1 MRKYI
6 LSVLF
11 IMASST
17 IVQARDTVLPQNS
30 SPEQEQ
36 SADQEEDIVICKSFW
51 DGWFVECGLDMTLHN
66 PYGHNFSKVIP
77 KGTSFGLNAG
87 VGKWFSPDIGLRGRI
102 NWENGFRLFENKKLE
117 WVAPAGANGIN
128 MDKGGC
134 MLVYLDVLL
143 NMNSLLNGYDAN
155 RKWNVLIMPR
165 MGIARNFA
173 LGSGSPF
180 VGAGVGCTRKL
191 NNRLSLY
198 GDFVVH
204 IVTSEYYGDVG
215 PTGLGVNSGGNSFF
229 ILNVGVQW
237 RLGK

>member
-128 MDKGGC
+128 LDKGGC

>member
-1 MRKYI
+1 MRIYI

-11 IMASST
+11 IMASVT
-17 IVQARDTVLPQNS
+17 IVQAWDTVLPQNS
-30 SPEQEQ
+30 NPEQEQ
-36 SADQEEDIVICKSFW
+36 SATQEDIVICKSFW

-198 GDFVVH
+198 GDFLVH

>member
-173 LGSGSPF
+173 LSSGSPF